1 MNIPTIHVLPRH
13 RRIWGEL
20 ELWWALTHFSAMNT
34 FMVAATERVVLD
46 TVIDVLSD
54 VEGIDKHSIME
65 RIERKLNNGQ
75 ES

>member
-1 MNIPTIHVLPRH
+1 
-13 RRIWGEL
+13 
-20 ELWWALTHFSAMNT
+20 MNT